1 MSKLVIYLLVLL
13 NFYCYGERIF
23 ELSALN
29 TNKNEVD
36 IRVGEEFV
44 VTVPSN
50 PNYGIE
56 ISFVNKDEVSDSL
69 KLIRDAFIPLGNLKY
84 LDTVIVYKYFF
95 FKAVKVTNEAQT
107 LKFANIRRWE
117 KQTNTADYTLKVNV
131 Y

>member
-69 KLIRDAFIPLGNLKY
+69 KLIRDAFIPLDNLKN
-84 LDTVIVYKYFF
+84 LDSVIVYKYFF